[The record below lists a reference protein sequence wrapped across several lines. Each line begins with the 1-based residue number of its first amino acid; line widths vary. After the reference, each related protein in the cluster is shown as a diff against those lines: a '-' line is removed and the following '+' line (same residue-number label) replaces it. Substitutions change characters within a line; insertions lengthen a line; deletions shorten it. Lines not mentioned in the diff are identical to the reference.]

1 MVKKPLQWLQFW
13 NALRVFLRAAIHPNT
28 PLPAKLLL
36 IGAMAYVVI
45 PFDIVPD
52 VLPLLGQADDIL
64 ALIIAGMT
72 FLHMTHS
79 VREKLRTPQK

>member
-1 MVKKPLQWLQFW
+1 M
-13 NALRVFLRAAIHPNT
+13 HPNT

-72 FLHMTHS
+72 FLRMTHA